1 MDEPTI
7 IDLHGDLEGRY
18 VIEEQR
24 ADGALLIR
32 PEVDPDEESLD
43 DILARHGERRL
54 TGDEI
59 PDFLRELPSD
69 GEG

>member
-24 ADGALLIR
+24 ADGALVIR
-32 PEVDPDEESLD
+32 PERDPDDESIH
-43 DILARHGERRL
+43 DILARHGERL
-54 TGDEI
+54 VPAD
-59 PDFLRELPSD
+59 ELPDWFHELPTD